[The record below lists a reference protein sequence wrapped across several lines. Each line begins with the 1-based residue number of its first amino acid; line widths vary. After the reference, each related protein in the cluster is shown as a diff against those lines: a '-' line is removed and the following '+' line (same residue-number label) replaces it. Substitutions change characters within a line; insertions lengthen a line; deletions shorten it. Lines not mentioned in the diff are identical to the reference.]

1 MAFITKDQILKS
13 DDLAKELVS
22 VPEWGGDVYVR
33 TLTGT
38 ERDLFESKI
47 VGKNGGVNME
57 NLRARL
63 AVLTMVDES
72 GKRLFEDSDIKE
84 LSRKSSKALSRVFN
98 VAQELNKI
106 SDDDVEELAKN

>member
-1 MAFITKDQILKS
+1 MLTKDQILNS
-13 DDLAKELVS
+13 DDLVKELVT

-47 VGKNGGVNME
+47 MGKNGGVNMQD
-57 NLRARL
+57 LRARL
-63 AVLTMVDES
+63 CSLTITGEDGE
-72 GKRLFEDSDIKE
+72 RLFEESDIKA
-84 LSRKSSKALSRVFN
+84 LGKKSAKALSRVFN

-106 SDDDVEELAKN
+106 SDDDVEELTKN